1 MPSEIFELVALCR
14 KVREASDDE
23 LRGLDRSSVAAVIE
37 ALEAM
42 REQLDFVLARLESLD
57 EESSH

>member
-23 LRGLDRSSVAAVIE
+23 LRSLDRSSVAAVIE
-37 ALEAM
+37 ALKAM
-42 REQLDFVLARLESLD
+42 REELDVVLSRLVRLNEGSP
-57 EESSH
+57 H

>member
-23 LRGLDRSSVAAVIE
+23 LQDLDRSSVAAVIE
-37 ALEAM
+37 ALKAM
-42 REQLDFVLARLESLD
+42 REQLDFVLARLSSLD
-57 EESSH
+57 EDSSR